1 MKYLG
6 YVLRNIRRNPIRT
19 TLTIASISVCLF
31 LLMVLL
37 SFISVNDD
45 VAKSLTKNGRMIT
58 MSSQGFAQPVP
69 IANVAEIARL
79 DDVATVGDLT
89 PKDSQFRDKKA
100 ISPWCFY
107 GGHYKDETIMG
118 AQFGVDPDTVFAILD
133 EFQVPPDQ
141 IKDFRADNA
150 GCIIGRK
157 LADEKKIRIGDPYPL
172 KSEFYNFN
180 LNLTVRGIYDAPSN
194 RDLRTCF
201 YHWDYLNEGLK
212 RDARG
217 AGANN
222 AGTIFFKCRPGTQT
236 AAVIKRID
244 DSFRNS
250 STPTK
255 TQTEEAFVQMFNE
268 MVGDLQTYIS
278 AVGLAV
284 AASLTCVCGVAMAM
298 AMRERTGEIAVL
310 KAIGFGRGL
319 VLTLVL
325 TEAVIVAGLGGLIG
339 AIGSKL
345 LFDRYDLSQLV
356 PAFLPF
362 FYVPLKTALLGL
374 AGAVAIGLFSGII
387 PAWLAARMP
396 VTQGLRKV
404 V

>member
-6 YVLRNIRRNPIRT
+6 YVVRNIRRNPIRT
-19 TLTIASISVCLF
+19 SLTIASISVCLF

-45 VAKSLTKNGRMIT
+45 VAKSLSNTGRMIT

-69 IANVAEIARL
+69 VANIQDIAAMNE
-79 DDVATVGDLT
+79 VATVGELT
-89 PKDSQFRDKKA
+89 PQDSEFREKKA
-100 ISPWCFY
+100 ITPYQFY
-107 GGHYKDETIMG
+107 GGKYKEESIMG
-118 AQFGVDPDTVFAILD
+118 AQFGVDPATIFAILE
-133 EFQVPPDQ
+133 EFTVPADQ
-141 IKDFRADNA
+141 IQAFRADNA
-150 GCIIGRK
+150 GCVIGRK
-157 LADEKKIRIGDPYPL
+157 LADEKKIKIGDPYPL

-194 RDLRTCF
+194 RDQRTCF

-217 AGANN
+217 AGATN
-222 AGTIFFKCRPGTQT
+222 AGTIYFKCKAGTPAT
-236 AAVIKRID
+236 AVIKRID
-244 DSFRNS
+244 DGFRNS
-250 STPTK
+250 PTPTK
-255 TQTEEAFVQMFNE
+255 TQTEEAFAQMFNE
-268 MVGDLQTYIS
+268 MVGDLQTYIN
-278 AVGLAV
+278 AVGIAV
-284 AASLTCVCGVAMAM
+284 TAALTCVCAVAMAM

-319 VLTLVL
+319 VLSLVL
-325 TEAVIVAGLGGLIG
+325 TEAVIVAGLGGLVG

-345 LFDRYDLSQLV
+345 LFDKYDLSQLV

-362 FYVPLKTALLGL
+362 FYIPLQTALLGL
-374 AGAVAIGLFSGII
+374 AGSLAIGLISGII

-396 VTQGLRKV
+396 VKQGLRKV